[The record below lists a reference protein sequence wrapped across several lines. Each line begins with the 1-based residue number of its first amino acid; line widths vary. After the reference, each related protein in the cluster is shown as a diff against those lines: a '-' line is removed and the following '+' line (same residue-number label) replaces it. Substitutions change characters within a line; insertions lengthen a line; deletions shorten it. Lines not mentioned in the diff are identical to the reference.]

1 MSKNRKIDYLLCRM
15 NRKVVDHT
23 CHQPVIVFL
32 VPFPF
37 PRALSHP
44 LPPFPPP
51 LTLILPPSHSP
62 FISWPS
68 LYQLKLSSSA
78 STLPPSLLSL
88 CSATHFNVS
97 VLAPDS
103 KVPTG
108 KANRRGRRISAAEE
122 RERRGRKAEEE
133 AEGPEGARDA
143 EAEGG
148 HWDTQS
154 ARDTKRLAL
163 PRQPPKVNLEG

>member
-1 MSKNRKIDYLLCRM
+1 M

-32 VPFPF
+32 VPLFPSPSLVHF
-37 PRALSHP
+37 LIRCLLS
-44 LPPFPPP
+44 LRP

-78 STLPPSLLSL
+78 SALPPSLLSL

-133 AEGPEGARDA
+133 AEGPEGAGDA
-143 EAEGG
+143 EAEDG